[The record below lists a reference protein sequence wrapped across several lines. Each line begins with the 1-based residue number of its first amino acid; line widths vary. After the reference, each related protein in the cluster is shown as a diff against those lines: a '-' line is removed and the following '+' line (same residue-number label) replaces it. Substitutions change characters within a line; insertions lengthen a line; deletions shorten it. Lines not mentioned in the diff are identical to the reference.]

1 MDNVLGILTK
11 IMEAFGPS
19 VVVPFVL
26 FFIALAL
33 KVPVKKAFNSALSA
47 GIGLAGFNMIITAF
61 TPIVTP
67 VVTRMV
73 EDTGINL
80 RILDVGWQAAS
91 VVAYSTEVGMLFL
104 IIGLAIQT
112 VLFLTKFTNIFMP
125 SDLWNNWH
133 IRVLRD

>member
-112 VLFLTKFTNIFMP
+112 VLF
-125 SDLWNNWH
+125 
-133 IRVLRD
+133 